1 MSKTTTLACACGQ
14 FHVEVTG
21 APFITAECHCNSCR
35 SAAQRLATLP
45 PAFPLTGASGG
56 VPYILYRKDRVRFPD
71 GRASLA
77 EFRLSDSAPTRR
89 VLTTCCNTPVFTE
102 FQGGHWLSL
111 FAGLWPEAQR
121 PAMQIRTQTSDV
133 REGTT
138 LDDTLPA
145 GGMVTAGFYARLLG
159 AWIAMGFKVP
169 KVEVDKKLTA

>member
-1 MSKTTTLACACGQ
+1 MTTTLLTCACGK

-21 APFITAECHCNSCR
+21 DPFITAECHCNSCR
-35 SAAQRLATLP
+35 SAAQRLSALP
-45 PAFPLTGASGG
+45 PSFPLAAASGG

-71 GRASLA
+71 GTAGLA

-111 FAGLWPEAQR
+111 VAGLWPVETR
-121 PAMQIRTQTSDV
+121 PPMQIRTQTSNV
-133 REGTT
+133 PAGTT
-138 LDDTLPA
+138 LDDSLPS
-145 GGMVTAGFYARLLG
+145 GGMITAGFYAKLLW

-169 KVEVDKKLTA
+169 KVDVERKVPV

>member
-45 PAFPLTGASGG
+45 PAFPLTGATGG

-71 GRASLA
+71 GTASLA

-121 PAMQIRTQTSDV
+121 PAMQIRTQTGDV
-133 REGTT
+133 PEGTT

-169 KVEVDKKLTA
+169 KVEVDKKLAA

>member
-14 FHVEVTG
+14 FHIAVTG
-21 APFITAECHCNSCR
+21 GPFITAECHCNSCR

-45 PAFPLTGASGG
+45 PAFPLTGPSGG
-56 VPYILYRKDRVRFPD
+56 VPYVLYRKDRVRFPD
-71 GRASLA
+71 GTASLA

-111 FAGLWPEAQR
+111 FAGLWPADQR
-121 PAMQIRTQTSDV
+121 PAMQIRTQTGDV
-133 REGTT
+133 PEGTT
-138 LDDTLPA
+138 FDETLPA

-169 KVEVDKKLTA
+169 KVEVDKKLAA

>member
-45 PAFPLTGASGG
+45 PAFPLTGTSGG

-71 GRASLA
+71 GTANLA

-89 VLTTCCNTPVFTE
+89 VLTTCCKTPVFTE

-121 PAMQIRTQTSDV
+121 PAMQIRTQTGDV
-133 REGTT
+133 PEGTT